1 MIIITP
7 AIDLKIWEFCKRIW
21 PKKEAVAPKIIN
33 TKENPNEK
41 TINGNK
47 SIFFFSKISFNVL
60 PVIKET

>member
-7 AIDLKIWEFCKRIW
+7 AIVLKIWEFCKRIW

-47 SIFFFSKISFNVL
+47 SIFFFF
-60 PVIKET
+60 